1 MLRRDRADANGCRA
15 RLAAIAGSDATT
27 LGTDGDTARRS
38 ITNVGEFK
46 ESLVEMT
53 SPDNSAPRHVWL
65 TRDLSG
71 FCSA

>member
-1 MLRRDRADANGCRA
+1 
-15 RLAAIAGSDATT
+15 